1 MFRFLFRLLG
11 LALIAAGFVQL
22 VVDGARSIA
31 NSALMW
37 TPLGESLFMLL
48 RERYLL
54 LQPAIERHIHPLLWD
69 PVVLYITLAPTCLI
83 AIGLG
88 LLLIRLGRSRELQL
102 GYVTRK

>member
-1 MFRFLFRLLG
+1 MFRFLFRLIG
-11 LALIAAGFVQL
+11 LALVAAGFVQL
-22 VVDGARSIA
+22 VVDGSRSIA
-31 NSALMW
+31 NSALTF

-69 PVVLYITLAPTCLI
+69 PVVLYATLAPTCI
-83 AIGLG
+83 VAILLG
-88 LLLIRLGRSRELQL
+88 LLLIRLGRSRELKL

>member
-1 MFRFLFRLLG
+1 MFRFLFRLIG
-11 LALIAAGFVQL
+11 LALVATGFVQL

-37 TPLGESLFMLL
+37 TPLGESLFLLL

-69 PVVLYITLAPTCLI
+69 PVVLYATLAPTCLV
-83 AIGLG
+83 AMGLG
-88 LLLIRLGRSRELQL
+88 LGLIWLGRARDLQL